1 VADPLLIVDVQNGLL
16 NDFTRHVPKRIV
28 RLIER
33 GEWEPLIFTRFVN
46 TGDSPYQRFLDW
58 HACAGPPETELAD
71 ELGPFLRRGRVFT
84 KQGRT
89 GLPGDA
95 RDYLREQ
102 GFNRINVVG
111 IDTDMCVLK
120 SAMDIFDMNIQP
132 IVLADC
138 CASTLGAYA
147 HLAGLAILS
156 RNIGPPQLRDAEMG
170 DAMGR
175 APEGRS

>member
-1 VADPLLIVDVQNGLL
+1 MAARNRPD
-16 NDFTRHVPKRIV
+16 
-28 RLIER
+28 
-33 GEWEPLIFTRFVN
+33 
-46 TGDSPYQRFLDW
+46 
-58 HACAGPPETELAD
+58 TELAP
-71 ELGPFLRRGRVFT
+71 ELEKMAPPEQVFS
-84 KQGRT
+84 KPGYA
-89 GLPGDA
+89 GLPDA
-95 RDYLREQ
+95 LAGVFRDAGIEQ
-102 GFNRINVVG
+102 VTVVG

-170 DAMGR
+170 NAMGR
-175 APEGRS
+175 APGGRG